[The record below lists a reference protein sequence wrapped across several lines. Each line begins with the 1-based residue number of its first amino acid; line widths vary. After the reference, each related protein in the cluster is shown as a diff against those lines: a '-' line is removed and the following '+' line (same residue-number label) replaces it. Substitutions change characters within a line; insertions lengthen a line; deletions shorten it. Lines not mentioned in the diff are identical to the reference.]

1 MEREILDYQNLNIYA
16 EGTWEKCENL
26 REYLLRSVSVE
37 FEYVNI
43 IYEKNIKK
51 GFIRDAL
58 YTYEKLIQKLRES
71 EQIVIKDIGENTLA
85 VSDWLAKSR
94 IDNYCFLTKDNMGEK
109 YVLGKPLYN
118 LNELMKNR
126 WIFYLI
132 F

>member
-1 MEREILDYQNLNIYA
+1 MTNSFRGGGGEILEYRNLNIYA

-85 VSDWLAKSR
+85 VSDLLAKSR
-94 IDNYCFLTKDNMGEK
+94 IDNYCFLTK
-109 YVLGKPLYN
+109 LPCSAHLTPP
-118 LNELMKNR
+118 
-126 WIFYLI
+126 
-132 F
+132 

>member
-1 MEREILDYQNLNIYA
+1 M
-16 EGTWEKCENL
+16 
-26 REYLLRSVSVE
+26 SVE

-85 VSDWLAKSR
+85 VSDLLAKSR
-94 IDNYCFLTKDNMGEK
+94 IDNYCFLTK
-109 YVLGKPLYN
+109 LPCPAHLTPP
-118 LNELMKNR
+118 
-126 WIFYLI
+126 
-132 F
+132 